1 MQKTS
6 THFNV
11 EDRKMQQSM
20 TPRKSTVDFI
30 KQFARAYSYSRR
42 MPEGLG
48 GFVAN

>member
-6 THFNV
+6 TPFNV
-11 EDRKMQQSM
+11 EGSKTQQTL

-42 MPEGLG
+42 MPSGLG
-48 GFVAN
+48 GFVVN